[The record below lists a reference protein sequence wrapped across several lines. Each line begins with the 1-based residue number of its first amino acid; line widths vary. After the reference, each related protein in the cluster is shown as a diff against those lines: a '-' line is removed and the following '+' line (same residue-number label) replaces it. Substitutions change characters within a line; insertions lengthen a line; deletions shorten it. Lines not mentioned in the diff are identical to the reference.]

1 MAEVKKNIPQDIAE
15 LPFEAALEELENVVR
30 KMEQEPMPLETLFSV
45 FERGN
50 YLAVHCREKLGALEK
65 RIEILKENTQ
75 DDPQWQEFR

>member
-1 MAEVKKNIPQDIAE
+1 MAEEKKNIPPEIAE
-15 LPFEAALEELENVVR
+15 LSFEKALEELEEVVA
-30 KMEQEPMPLETLFSV
+30 KMEQEPMPLEALLDV

-75 DDPQWQEFR
+75 DDPQWQDFQ